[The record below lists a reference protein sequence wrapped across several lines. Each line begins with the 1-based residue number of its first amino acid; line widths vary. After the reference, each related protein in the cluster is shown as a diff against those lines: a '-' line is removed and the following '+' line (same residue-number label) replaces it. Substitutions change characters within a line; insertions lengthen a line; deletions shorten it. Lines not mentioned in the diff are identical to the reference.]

1 MRLCRRL
8 LSQEIDMDTER
19 KIMEAIVRTDMFLV
33 TAWRYM
39 LVFLFLAGIGLLIYI
54 NRKQK

>member
-39 LVFLFLAGIGLLIYI
+39 LVFLFLAGIGLLIYL

>member
-1 MRLCRRL
+1 MKSCRRL
-8 LSQEIDMDTER
+8 LSREIDMYTER

-39 LVFLFLAGIGLLIYI
+39 LVFLFLAGIGLLIYL

>member
-1 MRLCRRL
+1 MY
-8 LSQEIDMDTER
+8 TER

-39 LVFLFLAGIGLLIYI
+39 LVFLFLAGIGLLIYL